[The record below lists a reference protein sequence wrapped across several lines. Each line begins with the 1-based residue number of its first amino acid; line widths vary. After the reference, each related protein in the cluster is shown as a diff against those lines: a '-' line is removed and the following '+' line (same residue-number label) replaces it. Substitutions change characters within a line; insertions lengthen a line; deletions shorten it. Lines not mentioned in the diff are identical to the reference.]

1 MESVKTGKT
10 NKVGKNTEMAHTK
23 TNKETHFKQVSAI
36 TNRIRSIG
44 GIFTKIAKKVRELV
58 KKHPKKS
65 SAALVVLTPVACK
78 RAKELDDKVQ
88 DKSKQAEKENKI
100 NWWKYSGLTIATS
113 LLLAACSAGDID
125 KQIELEQEKQK
136 TEQEKKEAENA
147 RDRANK
153 SEIELEQER
162 QKTNKS
168 GIELANSQIKAEQE
182 RQKTE
187 QEKQKANKSEI
198 ELEQQKQKTIN
209 TQRDLIKEQKDFIKE
224 TEQNCQ
230 EKHGQLFIKR
240 ARIKTGI
247 TTGIAIEIEAECKTP
262 KPTKTNQTPIQPKH
276 LPNSKHPHS
285 QRGSKAQ
292 ELIAYLLFEQKDF
305 IIETEQKCQEKHN
318 QFFIKKAGIKGG
330 AIEVEAECKTP
341 KPTKTNQTPIQP
353 KHLPNS
359 KQPHSQRGSK
369 AQELIAYLQK
379 ELESLPYSQKAI
391 AKQVDF
397 YKPSSIAYLE
407 LDPRDFKVT
416 EEWQNENLKIR
427 SKAQAKMLEMRKP
440 QANLSPSQSFLF
452 VQRIFADINKEIEAA
467 ANTEK
472 KAEKVGYG
480 YSKRV

>member
-1 MESVKTGKT
+1 MKTGKT

-23 TNKETHFKQVSAI
+23 TNKETHFKQMSAI
-36 TNRIRSIG
+36 TNRLKSIG

-58 KKHPKKS
+58 KKHPEKS
-65 SAALVVLTPVACK
+65 SAALVVLTHVACK

-88 DKSKQAEKENKI
+88 DKSKQAEKENQI

-125 KQIELEQEKQK
+125 KQIELEQEK
-136 TEQEKKEAENA
+136 KEAENA

-153 SEIELEQER
+153 SGIELEQE
-162 QKTNKS
+162 K
-168 GIELANSQIKAEQE
+168 
-182 RQKTE
+182 QKTE
-187 QEKQKANKSEI
+187 QEKQKTEQEKQKTEQEKQKTEQEKQKTSNI
-198 ELEQQKQKTIN
+198 ETNNQIKVEQEQQKTEQEKQKTNN
-209 TQRDLIKEQKDFIKE
+209 TQKDLVKKA
-224 TEQNCQ
+224 EQNCQ
-230 EKHGQLFIKR
+230 ENHSQFFIKKLG
-240 ARIKTGI
+240 IKG
-247 TTGIAIEIEAECKTP
+247 GIAIEIEAECKTP
-262 KPTKTNQTPIQPKH
+262 KPTKTNQTPK
-276 LPNSKHPHS
+276 
-285 QRGSKAQ
+285 
-292 ELIAYLLFEQKDF
+292 E
-305 IIETEQKCQEKHN
+305 
-318 QFFIKKAGIKGG
+318 
-330 AIEVEAECKTP
+330 
-341 KPTKTNQTPIQP
+341 P

-391 AKQVDF
+391 VKQVDF

-427 SKAQAKMLEMRKP
+427 SKAQAKMLEMRNP
-440 QANLSPSQSFLF
+440 QANLSVSQSFSILQNI
-452 VQRIFADINKEIEAA
+452 VADINKGIEAA

-480 YSKRV
+480 YSKRM

>member
-10 NKVGKNTEMAHTK
+10 NKVGKNAEMANAK
-23 TNKETHFKQVSAI
+23 TSKETHFKQANAI
-36 TNRIRSIG
+36 TNTLRSIG

-65 SAALVVLTPVACK
+65 KAASVVLTHVACK
-78 RAKELDDKVQ
+78 KAKELDDKVQ
-88 DKSKQAEKENKI
+88 DKSKQAEKENQI
-100 NWWKYSGLTIATS
+100 SWWKYSGLTIATS
-113 LLLAACSAGDID
+113 LLLAACSTGDID

-136 TEQEKKEAENA
+136 ANKSGIELEQERQKTEQEKQK
-147 RDRANK
+147 ANK

-230 EKHGQLFIKR
+230 EKHGQLFIKK

-262 KPTKTNQTPIQPKH
+262 KP
-276 LPNSKHPHS
+276 
-285 QRGSKAQ
+285 A
-292 ELIAYLLFEQKDF
+292 
-305 IIETEQKCQEKHN
+305 
-318 QFFIKKAGIKGG
+318 
-330 AIEVEAECKTP
+330 
-341 KPTKTNQTPIQP
+341 KTNQTPIQP

-359 KQPHSQRGSK
+359 KQPRSQRGSK

-397 YKPSSIAYLE
+397 YRPSSIAYLE

-427 SKAQAKMLEMRKP
+427 SKAQAKMLEMRDLKPDP
-440 QANLSPSQSFLF
+440 QAHLSTSQSLLF
-452 VQRIFADINKEIEAA
+452 VQKIFADINKEIKIV

-472 KAEKVGYG
+472 KAEKA
-480 YSKRV
+480 

>member
-1 MESVKTGKT
+1 MESVKTGRT
-10 NKVGKNTEMAHTK
+10 NKVGKNAETANTK
-23 TNKETHFKQVSAI
+23 ANKETHFKQVSAI
-36 TNRIRSIG
+36 TNTLRSIG
-44 GIFTKIAKKVRELV
+44 GIFTKIVKKVRELF

-65 SAALVVLTPVACK
+65 KVALVVLTHAACK

-88 DKSKQAEKENKI
+88 DKSKQAEKENQI

-113 LLLAACSAGDID
+113 LLLAACNAGDID

-136 TEQEKKEAENA
+136 ANKSGIELEQERQKTEQEKQK
-147 RDRANK
+147 ANK

-230 EKHGQLFIKR
+230 EKHGQLFIKK

-247 TTGIAIEIEAECKTP
+247 TTGI
-262 KPTKTNQTPIQPKH
+262 
-276 LPNSKHPHS
+276 
-285 QRGSKAQ
+285 
-292 ELIAYLLFEQKDF
+292 
-305 IIETEQKCQEKHN
+305 
-318 QFFIKKAGIKGG
+318 

-359 KQPHSQRGSK
+359 RQPHSQRGSK
-369 AQELIAYLQK
+369 TQELIAYLQK
-379 ELESLPYSQKAI
+379 ELESLPYSQKTI

-397 YKPSSIAYLE
+397 YRPSSIAYLE

-427 SKAQAKMLEMRKP
+427 SKAQAKMLEMRNP
-440 QANLSPSQSFLF
+440 QAHLSTSQSLLF
-452 VQRIFADINKEIEAA
+452 VQKIFADVNKEIKVV

-472 KAEKVGYG
+472 KVEKAGYG
-480 YSKRV
+480 YSKRM

>member
-1 MESVKTGKT
+1 MPVIRVLVMLATMMMKLVKTAKEK
-10 NKVGKNTEMAHTK
+10 KVFKNTEMAHTK
-23 TNKETHFKQVSAI
+23 TNKETHFKQVGAI
-36 TNRIRSIG
+36 TSILRSIG

-65 SAALVVLTPVACK
+65 NAALVVLTHVACK
-78 RAKELDDKVQ
+78 KAKELDDKVQ

-100 NWWKYSGLTIATS
+100 NWWKYLGLTIATS

-125 KQIELEQEKQK
+125 KQIELEQEK
-136 TEQEKKEAENA
+136 KEVENA

-153 SEIELEQER
+153 SGIELEQERQKTNKSGIELANSQIKAEQER

-187 QEKQKANKSEI
+187 QEKQKTNKSEI

-247 TTGIAIEIEAECKTP
+247 TTGIVIEVEAEYKTP
-262 KPTKTNQTPIQPKH
+262 KPTKTNQTPK
-276 LPNSKHPHS
+276 
-285 QRGSKAQ
+285 
-292 ELIAYLLFEQKDF
+292 E
-305 IIETEQKCQEKHN
+305 
-318 QFFIKKAGIKGG
+318 
-330 AIEVEAECKTP
+330 
-341 KPTKTNQTPIQP
+341 P

-369 AQELIAYLQK
+369 AQEFIAYLQK
-379 ELESLPYSQKAI
+379 ELESLPYSQKTI

-427 SKAQAKMLEMRKP
+427 SKAQAKMLEMRNP
-440 QANLSPSQSFLF
+440 QANLSPFQSFSILQNI
-452 VQRIFADINKEIEAA
+452 VADINKEIEAA

>member
-1 MESVKTGKT
+1 MPVIRVLVMLATMMMKLVKTAKEK
-10 NKVGKNTEMAHTK
+10 KVFKNTEMAHTK
-23 TNKETHFKQVSAI
+23 TNKETHFKQVGAI
-36 TNRIRSIG
+36 TSILRSIG

-65 SAALVVLTPVACK
+65 NAALVVLTHVACK
-78 RAKELDDKVQ
+78 KAKELDDKVQ

-100 NWWKYSGLTIATS
+100 NWWKYLGLTIATS

-125 KQIELEQEKQK
+125 KQIELEQEK
-136 TEQEKKEAENA
+136 KEVENA

-153 SEIELEQER
+153 SGIELEQERQKTNKSGIELANSQIKAEQER

-187 QEKQKANKSEI
+187 QEKQKTNKSEI

-247 TTGIAIEIEAECKTP
+247 TTGIV
-262 KPTKTNQTPIQPKH
+262 
-276 LPNSKHPHS
+276 
-285 QRGSKAQ
+285 
-292 ELIAYLLFEQKDF
+292 
-305 IIETEQKCQEKHN
+305 
-318 QFFIKKAGIKGG
+318 
-330 AIEVEAECKTP
+330 IEVEAECKTP
-341 KPTKTNQTPIQP
+341 KPTKTNQTPKEP

-369 AQELIAYLQK
+369 AQEFIAYLQK
-379 ELESLPYSQKAI
+379 ELESLPYSQKTI

-427 SKAQAKMLEMRKP
+427 SKAQAKMLEMRNP
-440 QANLSPSQSFLF
+440 QANLSPFQSFSILQNI
-452 VQRIFADINKEIEAA
+452 VADINKEIEAA

>member
-1 MESVKTGKT
+1 MGSVKTGKT

-23 TNKETHFKQVSAI
+23 TNKETHFKRVGAI
-36 TNRIRSIG
+36 TNILRSIG

-65 SAALVVLTPVACK
+65 NVALVVLTHVACK

-88 DKSKQAEKENKI
+88 DKSKQAEKENRI

-113 LLLAACSAGDID
+113 LLLVACSAGDID

-136 TEQEKKEAENA
+136 ANKSGIELEQERQKTEQEKQK
-147 RDRANK
+147 ANK

-230 EKHGQLFIKR
+230 EKHGQLFIKK

-262 KPTKTNQTPIQPKH
+262 KP
-276 LPNSKHPHS
+276 
-285 QRGSKAQ
+285 A
-292 ELIAYLLFEQKDF
+292 
-305 IIETEQKCQEKHN
+305 
-318 QFFIKKAGIKGG
+318 
-330 AIEVEAECKTP
+330 
-341 KPTKTNQTPIQP
+341 KTNQTPIQP

-427 SKAQAKMLEMRKP
+427 SKAQAKMLEMRNP
-440 QANLSPSQSFLF
+440 QANLSPFQSFSIIQEI
-452 VQRIFADINKEIEAA
+452 VADINKEIEAA

>member
-1 MESVKTGKT
+1 MKSVKTGKT
-10 NKVGKNTEMAHTK
+10 NKVSKNTEVANTK
-23 TNKETHFKQVSAI
+23 TNKETHFKQVSTI
-36 TNRIRSIG
+36 TNTLRSIG
-44 GIFTKIAKKVRELV
+44 GFFTKIMKKVRELF

-65 SAALVVLTPVACK
+65 KVALVILTHVACK

-100 NWWKYSGLTIATS
+100 NWWKYSGLAIATS
-113 LLLAACSAGDID
+113 LLLAACSVGDID
-125 KQIELEQEKQK
+125 KQIELEQERQK

-153 SEIELEQER
+153 SGIELEQER

-187 QEKQKANKSEI
+187 QEKQKTNKSEI

-240 ARIKTGI
+240 TRIKTGV

-262 KPTKTNQTPIQPKH
+262 KP
-276 LPNSKHPHS
+276 
-285 QRGSKAQ
+285 A
-292 ELIAYLLFEQKDF
+292 
-305 IIETEQKCQEKHN
+305 
-318 QFFIKKAGIKGG
+318 
-330 AIEVEAECKTP
+330 
-341 KPTKTNQTPIQP
+341 KTNQTPIQP

-359 KQPHSQRGSK
+359 KQPRSQRGSK
-369 AQELIAYLQK
+369 AQEFITYLQK

-427 SKAQAKMLEMRKP
+427 SKAQAKMLEMRNVKP
-440 QANLSPSQSFLF
+440 DLQAHLSTSQSFSIIQNI
-452 VQRIFADINKEIEAA
+452 VADISKEIEAA

-472 KAEKVGYG
+472 KAEKAGYG

>member
-1 MESVKTGKT
+1 MVIESVKTGKT
-10 NKVGKNTEMAHTK
+10 NKVGKNAETANTK
-23 TNKETHFKQVSAI
+23 ANKETHFKQVSVI
-36 TNRIRSIG
+36 TNTLKSIG

-65 SAALVVLTPVACK
+65 NTALVVLTHVACK

-88 DKSKQAEKENKI
+88 DKSKQAEKENQI

-125 KQIELEQEKQK
+125 KQIELEQE
-136 TEQEKKEAENA
+136 
-147 RDRANK
+147 
-153 SEIELEQER
+153 
-162 QKTNKS
+162 
-168 GIELANSQIKAEQE
+168 

-187 QEKQKANKSEI
+187 QEKQKTSNIQKD
-198 ELEQQKQKTIN
+198 LVKEQKDLVKEQK
-209 TQRDLIKEQKDFIKE
+209 DLVKEQKDFIKYI
-224 TEQNCQ
+224 EQNCK
-230 EKHGQLFIKR
+230 ENHGQFLIEKGGTK
-240 ARIKTGI
+240 AGIGGI
-247 TTGIAIEIEAECKTP
+247 TIEAEAK
-262 KPTKTNQTPIQPKH
+262 
-276 LPNSKHPHS
+276 
-285 QRGSKAQ
+285 
-292 ELIAYLLFEQKDF
+292 
-305 IIETEQKCQEKHN
+305 
-318 QFFIKKAGIKGG
+318 
-330 AIEVEAECKTP
+330 CKTP

-359 KQPHSQRGSK
+359 KQPRSQRGSK

-397 YKPSSIAYLE
+397 YRPSSIAYLE

-427 SKAQAKMLEMRKP
+427 SKAQAKMLEMRNP
-440 QANLSPSQSFLF
+440 QAHPSTSQSLLF
-452 VQRIFADINKEIEAA
+452 VQKIFADINKEIEAA

-480 YSKRV
+480 YSKRM

>member
-1 MESVKTGKT
+1 MKSVKTGRT
-10 NKVGKNTEMAHTK
+10 NKVGKNAETANTK
-23 TNKETHFKQVSAI
+23 ANKETHFKQVSAI
-36 TNRIRSIG
+36 TNTLRSIG
-44 GIFTKIAKKVRELV
+44 GFFTKIAKKVRELF

-65 SAALVVLTPVACK
+65 NVALVVLTHAACK

-88 DKSKQAEKENKI
+88 DKSKQAEKENQI

-113 LLLAACSAGDID
+113 LLLAACNAGDID

-136 TEQEKKEAENA
+136 TGQEQQKTEQEKQKT
-147 RDRANK
+147 NK

-230 EKHGQLFIKR
+230 EKHGQLFIKK

-262 KPTKTNQTPIQPKH
+262 KP
-276 LPNSKHPHS
+276 
-285 QRGSKAQ
+285 A
-292 ELIAYLLFEQKDF
+292 
-305 IIETEQKCQEKHN
+305 
-318 QFFIKKAGIKGG
+318 
-330 AIEVEAECKTP
+330 
-341 KPTKTNQTPIQP
+341 KTNQTPIQP

-359 KQPHSQRGSK
+359 KQPRSQRGSK

-391 AKQVDF
+391 AKQVNF
-397 YKPSSIAYLE
+397 YRPSSIAYLE
-407 LDPRDFKVT
+407 LDPRDFNVT
-416 EEWQNENLKIR
+416 EEWQKENLKIR
-427 SKAQAKMLEMRKP
+427 SKAQAKMLEMRNLKPDP
-440 QANLSPSQSFLF
+440 QAHLSTSQSLLF
-452 VQRIFADINKEIEAA
+452 VQKIFADINKEIKAV

-472 KAEKVGYG
+472 KVEKAGYG

>member
-1 MESVKTGKT
+1 MESVKTEKT
-10 NKVGKNTEMAHTK
+10 NKVGKNTETADTK
-23 TNKETHFKQVSAI
+23 ANKETHFKQASAI
-36 TNRIRSIG
+36 TNMFRSIG
-44 GIFTKIAKKVRELV
+44 GFFTKIAKRVRELV

-65 SAALVVLTPVACK
+65 NAALVVLTHVACRK
-78 RAKELDDKVQ
+78 AKELDDKVQ
-88 DKSKQAEKENKI
+88 DKSKQAEKENQI
-100 NWWKYSGLTIATS
+100 NWWKYSGLTITAS
-113 LLLAACSAGDID
+113 LLLAACSVGDTD

-136 TEQEKKEAENA
+136 ANKSGIELEQERQKTEQERQKT
-147 RDRANK
+147 NK

-230 EKHGQLFIKR
+230 EKHGQLFIKK

-276 LPNSKHPHS
+276 LPNSK
-285 QRGSKAQ
+285 
-292 ELIAYLLFEQKDF
+292 
-305 IIETEQKCQEKHN
+305 
-318 QFFIKKAGIKGG
+318 
-330 AIEVEAECKTP
+330 
-341 KPTKTNQTPIQP
+341 QP
-353 KHLPNS
+353 R
-359 KQPHSQRGSK
+359 SQRGSK

-407 LDPRDFKVT
+407 LDPRDFNIT
-416 EEWQNENLKIR
+416 EEWQKENLKIR
-427 SKAQAKMLEMRKP
+427 SKAQAKMLEMRNP
-440 QANLSPSQSFLF
+440 QAHLSASQSLSIL
-452 VQRIFADINKEIEAA
+452 QKIFADINKEIEVA

-472 KAEKVGYG
+472 KAEKAGYG
-480 YSKRV
+480 YSKRM